1 MGSILKSK
9 SLVSLL
15 GLTAV
20 VGVAAAQTAEL
31 PPAPQPAATTDPQ
44 RDVTGSPQQLLAD
57 AKAFV
62 PAMDRTAS
70 VVRRQLAEA
79 RENRDVVRVLC
90 LNDKL
95 NQIDLA
101 IRTANDR
108 IEALNAAVS
117 ENDAVRAKHEYT
129 VAQVLRERVTTL
141 GGEANACI
149 GEQTGFLGD
158 SRVKVDID
166 PTVAD
171 TDPSEPT
178 DPPQI
183 VEPPVLTSP
192 TL

>member
-9 SLVSLL
+9 SLVTLC

-20 VGVAAAQTAEL
+20 VGVAAAQTADP
-31 PPAPQPAATTDPQ
+31 PPAPPTPSADSREVAGT
-44 RDVTGSPQQLLAD
+44 PQQLLAE
-57 AKAFV
+57 AKAFA

-108 IEALNAAVS
+108 IEALNAAVT

-129 VAQVLRERVTTL
+129 VAQVLKERVTTL

-149 GEQTGFLGD
+149 GEQSGFVD
-158 SRVKVDID
+158 ESKVKVDID
-166 PTVAD
+166 PNVAD
-171 TDPSEPT
+171 TDPSEPM
-178 DPPQI
+178 DPPI
-183 VEPPVLTSP
+183 IIEPPVLTSP

>member
-1 MGSILKSK
+1 MGSILKLK
-9 SLVSLL
+9 SLVSLF

-20 VGVAAAQTAEL
+20 VGVAAAQTGEAPAA
-31 PPAPQPAATTDPQ
+31 PPARPSDSQ
-44 RDVTGSPQQLLAD
+44 REVTGTPQQLLAE
-57 AKAFV
+57 AKAFA

-108 IEALNAAVS
+108 IEALNAAVT

-129 VAQVLRERVTTL
+129 VAQVLKDRVTAL

-149 GEQTGFLGD
+149 GEQSGFVD
-158 SRVKVDID
+158 ESKVKVDID
-166 PTVAD
+166 PSVAD

-178 DPPQI
+178 DPPMI
-183 VEPPVLTSP
+183 TEPPVLTSP

>member
-9 SLVSLL
+9 SLVTLC

-20 VGVAAAQTAEL
+20 VGVAAAQTTDP
-31 PPAPQPAATTDPQ
+31 PPAPPAPATDS
-44 RDVTGSPQQLLAD
+44 REVTGTPQQLLTE
-57 AKAFV
+57 AKAFA

-108 IEALNAAVS
+108 IEALSAAVT
-117 ENDAVRAKHEYT
+117 ENDGVRAKHEYT
-129 VAQVLRERVTTL
+129 VAQVLKERVTVL

-149 GEQTGFLGD
+149 GEQTGFVD
-158 SRVKVDID
+158 EARVKVDID
-166 PTVAD
+166 PNVAD

-178 DPPQI
+178 DPPI
-183 VEPPVLTSP
+183 ITEPPVLTSP

>member
-1 MGSILKSK
+1 
-9 SLVSLL
+9 
-15 GLTAV
+15 
-20 VGVAAAQTAEL
+20 
-31 PPAPQPAATTDPQ
+31 
-44 RDVTGSPQQLLAD
+44 VTGTPQQLLTE
-57 AKAFV
+57 AKAFA

-108 IEALNAAVS
+108 IEALSAAVT
-117 ENDAVRAKHEYT
+117 ENDGVRAKHEYT
-129 VAQVLRERVTTL
+129 VAQVLKERVTVL

-149 GEQTGFLGD
+149 GEQTGFVD
-158 SRVKVDID
+158 EARVKVDID
-166 PTVAD
+166 PNVAD

-178 DPPQI
+178 DPPMI
-183 VEPPVLTSP
+183 TEPPVLTSP

>member
-9 SLVSLL
+9 SLVTLC

-20 VGVAAAQTAEL
+20 VGVAAAQTAEP
-31 PPAPQPAATTDPQ
+31 PPAPPTPSADSREVVGT
-44 RDVTGSPQQLLAD
+44 PQQLLAE
-57 AKAFV
+57 AKAFA

-108 IEALNAAVS
+108 IEALNAAVT

-129 VAQVLRERVTTL
+129 VAQVLKDRVTTL

-149 GEQTGFLGD
+149 GEQSGFVD
-158 SRVKVDID
+158 ESRVKVDID
-166 PTVAD
+166 PNVAD

-178 DPPQI
+178 DPPII